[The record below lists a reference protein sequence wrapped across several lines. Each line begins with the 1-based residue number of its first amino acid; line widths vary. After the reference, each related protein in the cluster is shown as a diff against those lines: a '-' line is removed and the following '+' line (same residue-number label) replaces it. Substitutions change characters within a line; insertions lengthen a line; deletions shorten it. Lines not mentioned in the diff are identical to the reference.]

1 MLLALVRVRVR
12 VRANPNPNPEPN
24 PNPNP
29 NPKPNPNQV
38 NCGGIL
44 AWVCVWTRS
53 SEPAPPP
60 TAAAAPPR
68 RRDKAAVHTWPT
80 RANTAPPSTDPF
92 YYWMRGLRFDPPD
105 SCAEALAACA
115 AGASG
120 PGTPEVREQGESGG
134 VREESQSAPG
144 RAAADLQGAK

>member
-1 MLLALVRVRVR
+1 MDALE
-12 VRANPNPNPEPN
+12 RA
-24 PNPNP
+24 
-29 NPKPNPNQV
+29 
-38 NCGGIL
+38 
-44 AWVCVWTRS
+44 R
-53 SEPAPPP
+53 
-60 TAAAAPPR
+60 AAAHRGR
-68 RRDKAAVHTWPT
+68 RAAQAAGQDG
-80 RANTAPPSTDPF
+80 RAHLADARQHGASQHRPVLLDAVLLDAVVP